1 MRISDWSSDVCS
13 SDLPEETAQIV
24 ERELGVD
31 PQEAARMMRG
41 TGVLPC
47 RQQLTSA
54 YLGQDGNAGAFARS
68 LHPIARFLPGRGRIR
83 EVPDDR
89 NFDNFFD
96 LRFLNNAYAVETTQ
110 TSPLPAS
117 PRHTS
122 SSSWTHSAHRQLR

>member
-41 TGVLPC
+41 TVVLPC

-68 LHPIARFLPGRGRIR
+68 LHPIPRFLSGLGRIR
-83 EVPDDR
+83 AVRDDR

-96 LRFLNNAYAVETTQ
+96 LRFLNNAYAVDTTHKS
-110 TSPLPAS
+110 TPIG
-117 PRHTS
+117 R
-122 SSSWTHSAHRQLR
+122 AHV